1 MNPSIPWA
9 TIDKMFKDNP
19 NFIVKHHIESYNNF
33 FSNGI
38 QEIFRDRN
46 PIHFFKEIDKETQL
60 YKYECEIYLGGINS
74 DKIYYGKPII
84 YDDNINDAAREHY
97 MYPNEARLRNM
108 TYGFT
113 IHYDIDVKFKIL
125 IDKEDGTT
133 GKNKFNVHEKII
145 TIDKVYFG
153 RFPIM
158 LQSNLC
164 LLNGLSPE
172 ARYNMGE
179 CRNDPGGY
187 FIIDGNE
194 KSIVSQ
200 EGRANNTLY
209 ILKDIN
215 DLYSYS
221 AEIKS
226 VSEDASKPVR
236 TLAIRMVR
244 EQPSLTNNQIVV
256 NIPQV
261 RKAIPLFIVM
271 RALGIISDKDII
283 THCLLDLDSYENY
296 IDLFIPSVH
305 DAGNIFTQKAALSYI
320 ASLTKGKTLNHVLE
334 ILMNYFL
341 PHIGELN
348 FKAKALYLGYIVK
361 RLLNVYTGLEKPTDR
376 DSFKFKRLEVSGN
389 LLYSLFKEYYKLQ
402 QDNIY
407 LKIDK
412 EYFYKKNQTSYQ
424 NLDFINLIHKNVEL
438 FFNDRLVEIGFKNA
452 FKGNW
457 GSTAHTKRPGVAQ
470 ETNRLSFWGFLA
482 QLRKTNLHISAD
494 GAKVVGPR
502 LLHSTQHGLLCPI
515 HSPDGGNVGLH
526 NHMALAAIVTPGCS
540 GRPYIKYLRKLED
553 QGIKLLEECSLE
565 YLSNS
570 TKIFLN
576 GGWIGC
582 THNPLRIINIM
593 KLHRRN
599 GMIDIY
605 TSVSFN
611 IKRNEIIIFTDA
623 GRLMRP
629 LFFMMEGMISYER
642 DKVLAA
648 YENNSISWTN
658 IIKGF
663 NTPKDALEESCKIV
677 ITSASVEKLIENASV
692 VEYIDTEEAESALLA
707 HSNLKREELIPNKIT
722 HLEIHPSLALSM
734 MANQVIFPE
743 NNPYPRNA
751 FSCGQSK
758 QGVSLYNSNF
768 NNRLDKSAFVL
779 NSGQI
784 PLTKS
789 RYLNYVTQEEHPY
802 GENAI
807 VAIMCYS
814 GYNVEDAVIF
824 NEASLKRGIFRTTY
838 YNTYKAHE
846 TTEKVAN
853 FKVDTKFMSVIDEN
867 VLGVKAGYNY
877 QNLDPVSGL
886 VKEGTVVTENSIIMG
901 MGTNSIDNPDIYVDN
916 SVKAKKGQ
924 VGVVDK
930 AFMTEGEEGKRI
942 AKVRIRGERIPAIG
956 DKFCSRAGQKG
967 TIGLIMREQDMP
979 CTEDGIRPDIIVNPH
994 AMPSRMTIGHLVETI
1009 TSKVGC
1015 IYGQYGDCTAFLNK
1029 GSKHKELG
1037 KMLTKEGFHSS
1048 GTQYLYNGM
1057 TGEQMET
1064 EIYFGPTYYLRLK
1077 HMPKDKI
1084 NYRARGPRTVLT
1096 RQTVQGRANN
1106 GGLRIGEMDRDC
1118 LIAHG
1123 LSKFINESMMVRGD
1137 QYYMAVCNKT
1147 GCIAVYN
1154 ESKNLFLSPMADGPV
1169 KYVTNL
1175 DNNLNV
1181 INISKYG
1188 RDFSIVKVPY
1198 AFKLL
1203 LQELQTMNIQMRI
1216 ITSDNVDNLL
1226 SLTEGDDIRRLTGLT
1241 NLEQVMNDINQTL
1254 DKEKDPLLIK
1264 EKTPE
1269 EISFNEEIEF
1279 MEKQPTP
1286 VIDPKNQMSIYEQY
1300 PEPDLPVGTQLDAQL
1315 YQPSEFTYFK
1325 DGTFVKVKNEPNS
1338 AIYKVIDFDDETMD
1352 YILEAQTGPYKGK
1365 YRDESDLNLVEYE
1378 LKPGDLD
1385 SQPLTPDYPPR
1396 SPLGVDSP
1404 EAAEA
1409 PSPLP
1414 REWSPVFDPN
1424 TPPEITIETET
1435 ANKMQEEKA
1444 AIVDDI
1450 LDELGSAEDDGDDKA
1465 DDILKTVTTI
1475 NKTDTKG
1482 LNKLSAIEEEK
1493 KDNDEEEENSDV
1505 KEIK

>member
-1 MNPSIPWA
+1 MNPSISWE
-9 TIDKMFKDNP
+9 TIDRMFKDNP
-19 NFIVKHHIESYNNF
+19 NLIVKHHIESYNNF
-33 FSNGI
+33 FSKGI
-38 QEIFRDRN
+38 REIFRDRN
-46 PIHFFKEIDKETQL
+46 PIHFFKELDKETQL
-60 YKYECEIYLGGINS
+60 YKYESEIYLGGINS

-84 YDDNINDAAREHY
+84 YDDKGNGDVREHY

-125 IDKEDGTT
+125 IDKEDGST
-133 GKNKFNVHEKII
+133 GANKFSVHEEII
-145 TIDKVYFG
+145 TIEKVYFG

-164 LLNGLSPE
+164 ILNGLAPE

-179 CRNDPGGY
+179 CRNDLGGY

-194 KSIVSQ
+194 KAIVSQ

-215 DLYSYS
+215 DLYSFS

-236 TLAIRMVR
+236 TLAVRVVR
-244 EQPSLTNNQIVV
+244 EQPSMSNNQIVV

-261 RKAIPLFIVM
+261 RRPMPLFIVM
-271 RALGIISDKDII
+271 RALGVISDKDII
-283 THCLLDLDSYENY
+283 SHCLLDLKSYEDY

-305 DAGNIFTQKAALSYI
+305 NAGNIFTQKSALSYI
-320 ASLTKGKTLNHVLE
+320 ASFTKGKTMNHVLE

-348 FKAKALYLGYIVK
+348 FNAKALYLGYIVK
-361 RLLNVYTGLEKPTDR
+361 RLLNVYTGAEKPTDR

-389 LLYSLFKEYYKLQ
+389 LLYGLFKEYYKLQ

-424 NLDFINLIHKNVEL
+424 NLDFKNLISKNVEL
-438 FFNDRLVEIGFKNA
+438 FFSDRIVETGFKKA
-452 FKGNW
+452 FKGSW
-457 GSTAHTKRPGVAQ
+457 GSSEHTRRPGVAQ
-470 ETNRLSFWGFLA
+470 ELNRLSFWGFMA

-494 GAKVVGPR
+494 GAKVVAPR
-502 LLHSTQHGLLCPI
+502 LLHTTQHGLLCPI

-526 NHMALAAIVTPGCS
+526 NHMSLSAIVTPGCS

-553 QGIKLLEECSLE
+553 QGIKLLEECSIE

-576 GGWIGC
+576 GAWIGC
-582 THNPLRIINIM
+582 THNPLKIVNIM

-605 TSVSFN
+605 TSISFN
-611 IKRNEIIIFTDA
+611 YKRNEIIIFTDA

-629 LFFMMEGMISYER
+629 LYYMMEQMISYER
-642 DKVLAA
+642 DNILER
-648 YENNSISWTN
+648 YENKTITWNN
-658 IIKGF
+658 ITRGF
-663 NTPKDALEESCKIV
+663 NTPKDALEESCKII
-677 ITSASVEKLIENASV
+677 ITRASVDNLIKNASV
-692 VEYIDTEEAESALLA
+692 VEYIDTEEAESMVLA
-707 HSNLKREELIPNKIT
+707 HSNLKREDLLHKRVT
-722 HLEIHPSLALSM
+722 HCEIHPSLTLSM

-758 QGVSLYNSNF
+758 QAVSLYNSNF

-789 RYLNYVTQEEHPY
+789 RYFNYISQEEHPY

-846 TTEKVAN
+846 TVEKVAN
-853 FKVDTKFMSVIDEN
+853 LQVETKFMNILEEN
-867 VLGVKAGYNY
+867 VLGVKAGFNY
-877 QNLDPVSGL
+877 QNLDKTSGL
-886 VKEGTVVTENSIIMG
+886 VKEGTTVDENSVIIG
-901 MGTNSIDNPDIYVDN
+901 MGTNSIDEPGVYVD
-916 SVKAKKGQ
+916 SSITAKKGQ

-930 AFMTEGEEGKRI
+930 AFMTEGDEGKRI

-1015 IYGQYGDCTAFLNK
+1015 IYGGYGDCTAFVNK

-1037 KMLTKEGFHSS
+1037 KMLTKEGYHSS

-1123 LSKFINESMMVRGD
+1123 MSKFINESMMVRGD

-1154 ESKNLFLSPMADGPV
+1154 ESKNLFLSPMADGPI

-1175 DNNLNV
+1175 DNNLNIV
-1181 INISKYG
+1181 NITKYG
-1188 RDFSIVKVPY
+1188 RDFSVVRVPY

-1216 ITSDNVDNLL
+1216 ITEDNVDQLL
-1226 SLTEGDDIRRLTGLT
+1226 SLTEGDDIRRLTGLANFEQIT
-1241 NLEQVMNDINQTL
+1241 NEIDQILH
-1254 DKEKDPLLIK
+1254 KEKDPLLIK

-1269 EISFNEEIEF
+1269 EISFNDEVTF

-1286 VIDPKNQMSIYEQY
+1286 QNEFKQTEED
-1300 PEPDLPVGTQLDAQL
+1300 GTMLDDGF
-1315 YQPSEFTYFK
+1315 YKPSEFNFFK
-1325 DGTFVKVKNEPNS
+1325 DGSYVKVKNEPTS
-1338 AIYKVIDFDDETMD
+1338 AIYKVIDYDDEYME
-1352 YILEAQTGPYKGK
+1352 YILEAQTGPFKGK
-1365 YRDESDLNLVEYE
+1365 YRDVVDNDLVEYK
-1378 LKPGDLD
+1378 LQDGDLD
-1385 SQPLTPDYPPR
+1385 TPTPDKAP
-1396 SPLGVDSP
+1396 
-1404 EAAEA
+1404 
-1409 PSPLP
+1409 PSPSYYP
-1414 REWSPVFDPN
+1414 ESPVAAYDPGVSPRAEYSPVSPTYDPN
-1424 TPPEITIETET
+1424 TPSPEITIETEK
-1435 ANKMQEEKA
+1435 ANKLQEEKA

-1450 LDELGSAEDDGDDKA
+1450 LDELGSAENDGDDKA
-1465 DDILKTVTTI
+1465 NEIMTTVKSI
-1475 NKTDTKG
+1475 NKTSTSG
-1482 LNKLSAIEEEK
+1482 LDKLSTIDENKEEEK
-1493 KDNDEEEENSDV
+1493 EDGDKEDDNNF
-1505 KEIK
+1505 KTIN

>member
-1 MNPSIPWA
+1 MNASIAWE
-9 TIDKMFKDNP
+9 TIDRMFKDNP

-33 FSNGI
+33 FSKGI
-38 QEIFRDRN
+38 KEIFKDRN
-46 PIHFFKEIDKETQL
+46 PIHFFKELDKDTQQ
-60 YKYECEIYLGGINS
+60 YKYECEIYLGGVDS
-74 DKIYYGKPII
+74 DRIYYSKPII
-84 YDDNINDAAREHY
+84 YDDEGDGKGREHY

-113 IHYDIDVKFKIL
+113 IHYDIDVKFRIL
-125 IDKEDGTT
+125 IDKEDGST
-133 GKNKFNVHEKII
+133 GKNKFNVHEEIL
-145 TIDKVYFG
+145 TIEKVYFG

-158 LQSNLC
+158 LQSDLC
-164 LLNGLSPE
+164 LLNNLSPE

-179 CRNDPGGY
+179 CRNDLGGY

-194 KSIVSQ
+194 KAIVSQ

-236 TLAIRMVR
+236 TLAVRIVR
-244 EQPSLTNNQIVV
+244 EQPSISNNQIVV

-261 RKAIPLFIVM
+261 RKAMPLFIVM
-271 RALGIISDKDII
+271 RALGVISDKDII
-283 THCLLDLDSYENY
+283 KHCLLDMESYENY
-296 IDLFIPSVH
+296 IDLFIPSIH
-305 DAGNIFTQKAALSYI
+305 NAGNIFSQKAALSYI
-320 ASLTKGKTLNHVLE
+320 ATFTKGKTINHVLD

-348 FKAKALYLGYIVK
+348 FTAKALYLGYIVK

-389 LLYSLFKEYYKLQ
+389 LLYNLFKEYYKLQ

-412 EYFYKKNQTSYQ
+412 EYFYKKNKTSYQ
-424 NLDFINLIHKNVEL
+424 NLDFINLIHKNKDMFFSDRIVET
-438 FFNDRLVEIGFKNA
+438 GFKKA

-457 GSTAHTKRPGVAQ
+457 GASEHTKRPGVAQ
-470 ETNRLSFWGFLA
+470 ELNRLSFFGFLC

-582 THNPLRIINIM
+582 THNPLRILNIM

-605 TSVSFN
+605 TSISFN
-611 IKRNEIIIFTDA
+611 IKRNEIIILTDA

-629 LFFMMEGMISYER
+629 LIYIMEGMTSYER
-642 DKVLAA
+642 DHVLKA
-648 YENNSISWTN
+648 YEDKSITWNN
-658 IIKGF
+658 IIRGF
-663 NTPKDALEESCKIV
+663 NNPKNALEEACKIN
-677 ITSASVEKLIENASV
+677 ITESSIETLINNSSV
-692 VEYIDTEEAESALLA
+692 VEYVDTQEGESIVLA
-707 HSNLKREELIPNKIT
+707 HSKLTREDFDRQRIT
-722 HLEIHPSLALSM
+722 HVEIHPSLSLSM
-734 MANQVIFPE
+734 MANQIIFPE

-758 QGVSLYNSNF
+758 QGVSLYSSNF
-768 NNRLDKSAFVL
+768 NTRLDKSAFVL
-779 NSGQI
+779 NYGQI

-789 RYLNYVTQEEHPY
+789 RYLKYISQEEHPY

-846 TTEKVAN
+846 TVEKVAN
-853 FKVDTKFMSVIDEN
+853 FQVETKFMNVLDEN
-867 VLGVKAGYNY
+867 VLGIKPGYNY
-877 QNLDPVSGL
+877 QDLDEKSGL
-886 VKEGTVVTENSIIMG
+886 VKEGSVVNENSVIMG
-901 MGTNSIDNPDIYVDN
+901 MGTNSVDEPGTYVDS
-916 SVKAKKGQ
+916 SVTAKKGQ
-924 VGVVDK
+924 VGIVDK
-930 AFMTEGEEGKRI
+930 SFMTEGEEGKRI
-942 AKVRIRGERIPAIG
+942 AKVRIRGERIPAMG

-979 CTEDGIRPDIIVNPH
+979 CTADGIRPDIIVNPH

-1015 IYGQYGDCTAFLNK
+1015 IYGAFGDCTAFVNK
-1029 GSKHKELG
+1029 GSKHKQLG
-1037 KMLTKEGFHSS
+1037 EMLTREGYHSS

-1064 EIYFGPTYYLRLK
+1064 EIYFGPTYYVRLK

-1123 LSKFINESMMVRGD
+1123 LSKFVNESMLVRGD
-1137 QYYMAVCNKT
+1137 QYYMAICNKT

-1154 ESKNLFLSPMADGPV
+1154 ESKNIFLSPMADGPI
-1169 KYVTNL
+1169 KFITNL
-1175 DNNLNV
+1175 ENNLNV
-1181 INISKYG
+1181 INVSKYG
-1188 RDFSIVKVPY
+1188 RDFSVVRVPY

-1216 ITSDNVDNLL
+1216 ITEDNVDQLL
-1226 SLTEGDDIRRLTGLT
+1226 SLTEGDDIRKLTGFA
-1241 NLEQVMNDINQTL
+1241 NLEQVMNDMQKNNFKQ
-1254 DKEKDPLLIK
+1254 KEPLLIK

-1269 EISFNEEIEF
+1269 ELSFHELQQF
-1279 MEKQPTP
+1279 MEKEKTP
-1286 VIDPKNQMSIYEQY
+1286 EIEVSKQEEEGTVLDEQFY
-1300 PEPDLPVGTQLDAQL
+1300 KPNEVNNF
-1315 YQPSEFTYFK
+1315 E
-1325 DGTFVKVKNEPNS
+1325 DGSYVKIKNEPNS
-1338 AIYKVIDFDDETMD
+1338 AIYKVIDFDDYYMMF
-1352 YILEAQTGPYKGK
+1352 ILEAQNGPFKGK
-1365 YRDESDLNLVEYE
+1365 YRDVSDMEIVDYE

-1385 SQPLTPDYPPR
+1385 EGPKTPSYDANSPQYNPNSPEWDPTTPDSFKPP
-1396 SPLGVDSP
+1396 SVSP
-1404 EAAEA
+1404 EADYA
-1409 PSPLP
+1409 PSPIP
-1414 REWSPVFDPN
+1414 RDWDAMSPSPN
-1424 TPPEITIETET
+1424 QVREKKI
-1435 ANKMQEEKA
+1435 QEEKA

-1450 LDELGSAEDDGDDKA
+1450 LDELGSAEEEGDEDADK
-1465 DDILKTVTTI
+1465 IIKSVKTI
-1475 NKTDTKG
+1475 NKTNTDG
-1482 LNKLSAIEEEK
+1482 LDKLSTIDEEPEKDDSEEK
-1493 KDNDEEEENSDV
+1493 SDNV
-1505 KEIK
+1505 KSIN